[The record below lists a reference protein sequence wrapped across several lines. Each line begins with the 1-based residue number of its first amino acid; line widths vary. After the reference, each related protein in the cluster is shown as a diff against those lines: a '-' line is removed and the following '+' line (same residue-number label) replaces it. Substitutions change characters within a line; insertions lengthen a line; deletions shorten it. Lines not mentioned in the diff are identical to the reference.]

1 MAKRR
6 ETRQKII
13 YAAGKVF
20 FEHGYEEA
28 SVKMIIEE
36 AGVVTGSFYHFFP
49 SKEILFDEVIKEFTA
64 GFAESVKAVFINDAL
79 SLKDVEKQYLDKMAQ
94 ASEKYFGFWNGDRL
108 HWSIQSAVKERSV
121 AAIREVITVFIKTR
135 IKNGRLKSKLDVDE
149 KTLADILIRGSASI
163 VEGKKQY
170 TAKLKKQLYDFWNLL
185 VEEI

>member
-1 MAKRR
+1 MAKRG

-121 AAIREVITVFIKTR
+121 AAIRE
-135 IKNGRLKSKLDVDE
+135 
-149 KTLADILIRGSASI
+149 KTLADILIRGSVSI